1 VANQAIALQARAPQS
16 NFLGGAIQQNAQMM
30 NMLAQQRAA
39 ERQTAVAAQ
48 EMAIAR
54 AKEGREASAAE
65 IDMAGK
71 KIDFYTKRAGQTMTP
86 EGYSLL
92 LKDLDRDAPEIA
104 AAFRANLPE
113 ANFDRNTLLR
123 MVGSIS
129 DNFRAT
135 YGPLETEVVQMK
147 DGTYA
152 VARTGGFGK
161 PGVFQLEEFQ
171 LAPSGAAPT
180 QTPTAPARAP
190 MSAPAARATD
200 AQIDEAAR
208 KIIRGAGVGE
218 LGISMEDFDRASERA
233 NQMTAGGGARMQPI
247 SMTTGPQMGGQP
259 DMAAVVQD
267 MMSSG
272 QISQSNLQLMR
283 DMAGPDKDAQLA
295 EILKANNIQIVPD
308 EQPSM
313 RSAVFRPGEGA
324 APQTRSAVFRPG
336 EDAAP
341 QMQLAQ
347 SMEDYRPTGRPAR
360 GKDPMQSPAPGSALV
375 PTPVIREQAEAE
387 RPSEKE
393 TYTKKRAEEQAAAD
407 VKFLESAPAAIETVS
422 NNLRLL
428 DRMIGDARVNEKTGE
443 VIYPPKGRKPH
454 PGFESVVGVGFPG
467 LRFVPGSS
475 EADFDALFK
484 QVTGAAFLEAFETL
498 KGGGQITEKEGEK
511 ATQAISRLGRNIS
524 EKEFI
529 IATNELRSIM
539 RRGLERAEARRAR
552 LKGGA
557 APASGERRTP
567 TKSKAKQLRYN
578 PATGDFE

>member
-1 VANQAIALQARAPQS
+1 
-16 NFLGGAIQQNAQMM
+16 
-30 NMLAQQRAA
+30 
-39 ERQTAVAAQ
+39 
-48 EMAIAR
+48 
-54 AKEGREASAAE
+54 
-65 IDMAGK
+65 MAGK

-135 YGPLETEVVQMK
+135 YGPLETEVVQME

-161 PGVFQLEEFQ
+161 PGVFELEEFQ
-171 LAPSGAAPT
+171 LAPGGAGVT
-180 QTPTAPARAP
+180 RAPAQTP
-190 MSAPAARATD
+190 MSAPGVDARAT
-200 AQIDEAAR
+200 R
-208 KIIRGAGVGE
+208 
-218 LGISMEDFDRASERA
+218 
-233 NQMTAGGGARMQPI
+233 GGATTPQDLRAQGVNPRNIPSGNPLQPI
-247 SMTTGPQMGGQP
+247 SMTTGGQMGGQP

-360 GKDPMQSPAPGSALV
+360 GKDPMQSPAPGSVLV
-375 PTPVIREQAEAE
+375 PTPIIREQKRAEAQGSQDVE
-387 RPSEKE
+387 VVTAPQIAGG
-393 TYTKKRAEEQAAAD
+393 KKRAEMQEQRDFDFPEATGRFQTNLARLDSMLGEIQRLQKHPAYTRIIGPVDAFTPNFGRARGAQAIYNTLISMGTQEELQNMRRGNETGGAVGNVSDAD
-407 VKFLESAPAAIETVS
+407 IKLLERGFGA
-422 NNLRLL
+422 L
-428 DRMIGDARVNEKTGE
+428 DQSQMEQ
-443 VIYPPKGRKPH
+443 
-454 PGFESVVGVGFPG
+454 
-467 LRFVPGSS
+467 
-475 EADFDALFK
+475 DFDASVKVL
-484 QVTGAAFLEAFETL
+484 VNRIRAARDRLVNQYRETY
-498 KGGGQITEKEGEK
+498 
-511 ATQAISRLGRNIS
+511 SYRLPKNWKPS
-524 EKEFI
+524 
-529 IATNELRSIM
+529 
-539 RRGLERAEARRAR
+539 
-552 LKGGA
+552 A
-557 APASGERRTP
+557 APTRTP
-567 TKSKAKQLRYN
+567 TKGAKQVGGFTVLEVE
-578 PATGDFE
+578 D